1 MAIAESRDT
10 SVIESV
16 ERIRA
21 ADSDDMLSRI
31 KDLPKQVR
39 DAWTIASKATIAP
52 AYSDVRNIVVAGMG
66 GSAIGGDL
74 AAALLA
80 DELKVPMS
88 VHRDYGLPAYV
99 GRDTLVIVSSYSGNT
114 EETLSSFEEARK
126 RGAKVLALTTGGKIA
141 ELARAS
147 NYPVVTFSYKAQPRA
162 ALGYSLGLVL
172 GVLAKLGFTRDL
184 SDDVE
189 AALSDLAKLEERVHE
204 GARTNDAK
212 KMALE
217 LAGRI
222 PFAYGAGVMG
232 VMARRVKG
240 QWNENAKNWS
250 AFDVMSELNHN
261 AVVGF
266 EHPPIAK
273 EALTVLLLRSDRDNP
288 RHKLRFEVT
297 RELLDRAR
305 IPHKTLQFVGR
316 NMLSEVLQM
325 VLFTDYVSFYVA
337 LLNGADPSPVKSI
350 DYLKD
355 RLAKGN

>member
-1 MAIAESRDT
+1 MDT

-21 ADSDDMLSRI
+21 ADPGNMLERI

-39 DAWTIASKATIAP
+39 DAWTIARAAQLPP
-52 AYSDVRNIVVAGMG
+52 AHGDVRNITVAGMG

-99 GRDTLVIVSSYSGNT
+99 GRDSLVIVSSYSGNT
-114 EETLSSFEEARK
+114 EETLASFEEAQR
-126 RGAKVLALTTGGKIA
+126 RGARVLVLTTGGKIG
-141 ELARAS
+141 ELARAAK
-147 NYPVVTFSYKAQPRA
+147 YPVITFSYPAQPRA

-172 GVLAKLGFTRDL
+172 GSLTRLGFVRDL
-184 SDDVE
+184 SADID
-189 AALSDLAKLEERVHE
+189 AALADLAKLEERVHE

-212 KMALE
+212 KLATALY
-217 LAGRI
+217 GRI
-222 PFAYGAGVMG
+222 IFAYGAGVMG

-240 QWNENAKNWS
+240 QWNENAKNW
-250 AFDVMSELNHN
+250 AAYDVMSELNHN

-266 EHPPIAK
+266 PHPDSAR

-288 RHKLRFEVT
+288 RHKLRFDVT
-297 RELLDRAR
+297 RELLDRAG
-305 IPHKTLQFVGR
+305 IQHTTLQFSGSS
-316 NMLSEVLQM
+316 MLSEVLQHVM
-325 VLFTDYVSFYVA
+325 FTDYVSFYVA
-337 LLNGADPSPVKSI
+337 LLNGADPTPVKSI

-355 RLAKGN
+355 RLAKG

>member
-16 ERIRA
+16 ERIRE
-21 ADSDDMLSRI
+21 ADPGDMLGRI

-39 DAWTIASKATIAP
+39 DAWAIASKSTIAP

-80 DELKVPMS
+80 DELKVPMN

-99 GRDTLVIVSSYSGNT
+99 GRDSLVIVSSYSGNT

-126 RGAKVLALTTGGKIA
+126 RGAKVLVLTTGGKIA

-147 NYPVVTFSYKAQPRA
+147 NYPIVTFSYKAQPRA

-172 GVLAKLGFTRDL
+172 GVLTKLGFARDL
-184 SDDVE
+184 SDDIE

-212 KMALE
+212 RMALE
-217 LAGRI
+217 LQGRI

-240 QWNENAKNWS
+240 QWNENAKNWA

-305 IPHKTLQFVGR
+305 VPHKTLQFAGR

-325 VLFTDYVSFYVA
+325 VLFTDYVSFYIA
-337 LLNGADPSPVKSI
+337 LLNGADPTPVKSI

-355 RLAKGN
+355 RLAKG

>member
-1 MAIAESRDT
+1 
-10 SVIESV
+10 
-16 ERIRA
+16 
-21 ADSDDMLSRI
+21 
-31 KDLPKQVR
+31 
-39 DAWTIASKATIAP
+39 
-52 AYSDVRNIVVAGMG
+52 
-66 GSAIGGDL
+66 
-74 AAALLA
+74 
-80 DELKVPMS
+80 
-88 VHRDYGLPAYV
+88 
-99 GRDTLVIVSSYSGNT
+99 
-114 EETLSSFEEARK
+114 
-126 RGAKVLALTTGGKIA
+126 
-141 ELARAS
+141 
-147 NYPVVTFSYKAQPRA
+147 
-162 ALGYSLGLVL
+162 VL
-172 GVLAKLGFTRDL
+172 GVLSKLGFARDL
-184 SDDVE
+184 TDDIE

-212 KMALE
+212 KMALD
-217 LAGRI
+217 LGGRI

-305 IPHKTLQFVGR
+305 IPHKTLQFAGR

-325 VLFTDYVSFYVA
+325 VYFSDYVSFYVA
-337 LLNGADPSPVKSI
+337 LLNGADPTPVKSI

-355 RLAKGN
+355 RLAKGS

>member
-1 MAIAESRDT
+1 MATLTIDT

-16 ERIRA
+16 DRIRA
-21 ADSDDMLSRI
+21 ADPGDMLGRI
-31 KDLPKQVR
+31 KELAQQVR
-39 DAWTIASKATIAP
+39 DAWAIVGKAALPP
-52 AYSDVRNIVVAGMG
+52 AYGDARNITVAGMG

-80 DELKVPMS
+80 DELKVPMT

-99 GRDTLVIVSSYSGNT
+99 GRDSLVIASSYSGNT
-114 EETLSSFEEARK
+114 EETLASFEQARK
-126 RGAKVLALTTGGKIA
+126 RGAKVLVLTTGGKLA
-141 ELARAS
+141 DLARAS

-172 GVLAKLGFTRDL
+172 GVLTKLSFVRDL
-184 SDDVE
+184 TADID
-189 AALSDLAKLEERVHE
+189 AALADLAKIEERVHE

-217 LAGRI
+217 LFGRVI
-222 PFAYGAGVMG
+222 VAYGAGVMG

-266 EHPPIAK
+266 PHPPIAK

-297 RELLDRAR
+297 RELLDRAGV
-305 IPHKTLQFVGR
+305 PHKTLQFAGQ

-325 VLFTDYVSFYVA
+325 VYFTDYVSFYVA

>member
-1 MAIAESRDT
+1 MAIAEDRDT

-21 ADSDDMLSRI
+21 ADPDDMLSRI
-31 KDLPKQVR
+31 KDLPKQIR
-39 DAWTIASKATIAP
+39 DAWAIASKATIAP
-52 AYSDVRNIVVAGMG
+52 AYSDVRNITVAGMG

-88 VHRDYGLPAYV
+88 VHRDYGLPGYV
-99 GRDTLVIVSSYSGNT
+99 GRDSLVIVSSFSGNT
-114 EETLSSFEEARK
+114 EETLSGFEEARK
-126 RGAKVLALTTGGKIA
+126 RGAKILALTTGGKIA

-147 NYPVVTFSYKAQPRA
+147 NFPIVTFSYKAQPRA

-172 GVLAKLGFTRDL
+172 GVLTKLGFTRDL

-204 GARTNDAK
+204 GARSNDAK

-217 LAGRI
+217 LQGRI

-250 AFDVMSELNHN
+250 AFDVMPELNHN

-273 EALTVLLLRSDRDNP
+273 ESLTVLLLRSDRDNP

-305 IPHKTLQFVGR
+305 IPHKTLQFAGR

-325 VLFTDYVSFYVA
+325 VYFTDYVSFYVA

-355 RLAKGN
+355 RLAKG

>member
-16 ERIRA
+16 ERIRS
-21 ADSDDMLSRI
+21 ADPDDMLGRI

-39 DAWTIASKATIAP
+39 DAWAIASKATIPP
-52 AYSDVRNIVVAGMG
+52 AYGDVRSITVAGMG

-99 GRDTLVIVSSYSGNT
+99 GRDSLVIASSYSGNT

-126 RGAKVLALTTGGKIA
+126 RGAKVLVLTTGGKIA

-147 NYPVVTFSYKAQPRA
+147 SFPVVTFSYKAQPRA

-172 GVLAKLGFTRDL
+172 GVLAKLGFARDL
-184 SDDVE
+184 SDDID
-189 AALSDLAKLEERVHE
+189 AALSDLARLEERVHE

-212 KMALE
+212 KLALE
-217 LAGRI
+217 LQGRI
-222 PFAYGAGVMG
+222 IFAYGAGVMG

-305 IPHKTLQFVGR
+305 IPHKTLQFAGR

-355 RLAKGN
+355 RLAKG

>member
-1 MAIAESRDT
+1 
-10 SVIESV
+10 
-16 ERIRA
+16 
-21 ADSDDMLSRI
+21 
-31 KDLPKQVR
+31 
-39 DAWTIASKATIAP
+39 
-52 AYSDVRNIVVAGMG
+52 
-66 GSAIGGDL
+66 
-74 AAALLA
+74 
-80 DELKVPMS
+80 
-88 VHRDYGLPAYV
+88 
-99 GRDTLVIVSSYSGNT
+99 
-114 EETLSSFEEARK
+114 
-126 RGAKVLALTTGGKIA
+126 VLALTTGGKIA

-172 GVLAKLGFTRDL
+172 GVLTKLGFARDL
-184 SDDVE
+184 SDDIE

-204 GARTNDAK
+204 GARSNDAK

-217 LAGRI
+217 LQGRI

-305 IPHKTLQFVGR
+305 IPHKTLQFAGR

-325 VLFTDYVSFYVA
+325 VLFTDYVSFYIA

-355 RLAKGN
+355 RLAKG

>member
-1 MAIAESRDT
+1 MADT
-10 SVIESV
+10 SVIETV

-21 ADSDDMLSRI
+21 ADPANMLDRI
-31 KDLPKQVR
+31 KELGKQLR
-39 DAWTIASKATIAP
+39 DAWSIGRGASLPP
-52 AYSDVRNIVVAGMG
+52 AFGDVRNITLAGMG

-80 DELKVPMS
+80 DDLKVPMGI
-88 VHRDYGLPAYV
+88 HRDYGLPAYV
-99 GRDTLVIVSSYSGNT
+99 GRDSLVIASSYSGNT
-114 EETLSSFEEARK
+114 EESLSSFGEAQK
-126 RGAKVLALTTGGKIA
+126 RGAKILVLTTGGKLA
-141 ELARAS
+141 ELGRAA

-172 GVLAKLGFTRDL
+172 GALVKLGFVRDL
-184 SDDVE
+184 QADID
-189 AALSDLAKLEERVHE
+189 AALADLAKIEERVHE

-212 KMALE
+212 KMAIE
-217 LAGRI
+217 LYGRVI
-222 PFAYGAGVMG
+222 FAYGAGVMG

-266 EHPPIAK
+266 PHPPIAK

-288 RHKLRFEVT
+288 RHKIRFDVT
-297 RELLDRAR
+297 AELLDRVGVG
-305 IPHKTLQFVGR
+305 HKTLKFGGS
-316 NMLSEVLQM
+316 NTLAEVLQM
-325 VLFTDYVSFYVA
+325 TMFTDYVSFYLA
-337 LLNGADPSPVKSI
+337 LLNGADPSEVKSI

-355 RLAKGN
+355 RLAKS

>member
-1 MAIAESRDT
+1 MAIAEDRDT
-10 SVIESV
+10 SVIETV

-21 ADSDDMLSRI
+21 ADSGDMLGRI

-39 DAWTIASKATIAP
+39 DAWAIASKATIPP
-52 AYSDVRNIVVAGMG
+52 AYSDVRSIVVAGMG

-80 DELKVPMS
+80 DELKVPMT

-99 GRDTLVIVSSYSGNT
+99 GRDSLVIVSSYSGNT
-114 EETLSSFEEARK
+114 EETLSR
-126 RGAKVLALTTGGKIA
+126 KIA

-172 GVLAKLGFTRDL
+172 GVLSKLGFARDL
-184 SDDVE
+184 SDDIE

-217 LAGRI
+217 LQGRV

-273 EALTVLLLRSDRDNP
+273 DALTVLLLRSDRDNP
-288 RHKLRFEVT
+288 RHKLRFEIT
-297 RELLDRAR
+297 RELLDRSR
-305 IPHKTLQFVGR
+305 IPHKTLQFAGR
-316 NMLSEVLQM
+316 NMLSEILQM
-325 VLFTDYVSFYVA
+325 VYFTDYVSFYIA

>member
-1 MAIAESRDT
+1 MAIAQSDA

-21 ADSDDMLSRI
+21 ADPDDMLGRI

-39 DAWTIASKATIAP
+39 DAWAIASKASLPP
-52 AYSDVRNIVVAGMG
+52 AYGDVRNVVVAGMG

-80 DELKVPMS
+80 DELKVPMT

-99 GRDTLVIVSSYSGNT
+99 GRDSLVIASSYSGNT
-114 EETLSSFEEARK
+114 EETLSAFEDARK
-126 RGAKVLALTTGGKIA
+126 RGAKVLVLTTGGKIA
-141 ELARAS
+141 ELGRAS
-147 NYPVVTFSYKAQPRA
+147 NFPVVTFSYKAQPRA
-162 ALGYSLGLVL
+162 ALG
-172 GVLAKLGFTRDL
+172 R
-184 SDDVE
+184 
-189 AALSDLAKLEERVHE
+189 LEERVHE

-212 KMALE
+212 KLALE
-217 LAGRI
+217 LHGRI

-266 EHPPIAK
+266 PNPPIAR
-273 EALTVLLLRSDRDNP
+273 EALVVLFLRSDRDNP

-297 RELLDRAR
+297 RELLDRAQ
-305 IPHKTLQFVGR
+305 IAHKTLQFRGQNV
-316 NMLSEVLQM
+316 LSEVLQL
-325 VLFTDYVSFYVA
+325 VYFTDYVSFYLA
-337 LLNGADPSPVKSI
+337 LLNGADPSQVKSI

-355 RLAKGN
+355 RLAKGA